1 MKLPEIFKNK
11 IEINNNN
18 NYYRGKFNNEKNTL
32 PMKVR
37 IKYLNNELIVTIVN
51 ETNNY
56 YITKD
61 NKVFYKKDIK
71 IIERY

>member
-18 NYYRGKFNNEKNTL
+18 NYYRGTFKENKNTL

-37 IKYLNNELIVTIVN
+37 IKYLNNELIVTIVS

-71 IIERY
+71 ILERY

>member
-11 IEINNNN
+11 IEIDDDN
-18 NYYRGKFNNEKNTL
+18 NYYRGTFKEKKNTL
-32 PMKVR
+32 PMKLR
-37 IKYLNNELIVTIVN
+37 IKYLNNEFITTIVN
-51 ETNNY
+51 QTDNY

-61 NKVFYKKDIK
+61 NKVLYKDDVK